1 MAGDVST
8 ANRRPRSREVG
19 AAERWLLTS
28 AGFAAL
34 FGTWFFLS
42 RSGFVPAKMLPG
54 PDAVART
61 VLKLVA
67 EPFAGFTLQQH
78 LLSSIGRYLLGF
90 LLAAAVGVPMGL
102 LMGWSRRFDHIVTPV
117 FDALRFIA
125 PIAWVPFATLWF
137 GTGIGGPIL
146 IIFSGAFA
154 PCVINAYRGAKLVD
168 TRLVE
173 AARVHGANDWQVI
186 TQVLI
191 PGSIPSI
198 VAGLR
203 IGAGVGWQSLVGAEL
218 IVVSSGVAYL
228 MVQGQNNLATSVV
241 MSGMVAVGLTGAFI
255 DLLLRTAEARI
266 RRNWAV

>member
-1 MAGDVST
+1 MARTMNSIK
-8 ANRRPRSREVG
+8 RRPRSNDIG
-19 AAERWLLTS
+19 AIERVLLTG
-28 AGFAAL
+28 AGVVVL
-34 FGTWFFLS
+34 FGTWFLLS
-42 RSGFVPAKMLPG
+42 RSGLVSSKMLPG
-54 PDAVART
+54 PDAVAT
-61 VLKLVA
+61 TILKLVA

-90 LLAAAVGVPMGL
+90 LLAAAIGVPMGL
-102 LMGWSRRFDHIVTPV
+102 LMGWSQRFDHIVTPV

-173 AARVHGANDWQVI
+173 AARVHGANDWHVI
-186 TQVLI
+186 SQVLI

-218 IVVSSGVAYL
+218 IVVSSGVAFL

-241 MSGMVAVGLTGAFI
+241 MSGMVAVGLTGALI
-255 DLLLRTAEARI
+255 DLLLRLGEARI
-266 RRNWAV
+266 RRKWAV

>member
-1 MAGDVST
+1 MSSAARRRRSKEVS
-8 ANRRPRSREVG
+8 V
-19 AAERWLLTS
+19 AERWLLTS
-28 AGFAAL
+28 AGLLAL
-34 FGTWFFLS
+34 FGTWFFLA
-42 RSGFVPAKMLPG
+42 RSGIVPAKMLPG

-78 LLSSIGRYLLGF
+78 LISSIGRYLLGF

-186 TQVLI
+186 TRVLI